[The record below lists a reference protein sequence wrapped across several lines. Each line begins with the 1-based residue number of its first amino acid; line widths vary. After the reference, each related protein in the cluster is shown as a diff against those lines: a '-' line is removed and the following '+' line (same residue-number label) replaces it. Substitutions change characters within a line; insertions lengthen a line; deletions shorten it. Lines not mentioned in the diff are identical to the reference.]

1 MKKAMGDRE
10 SRLSQWRERILEREQ
25 SGISVCAWCANH
37 GFIEQQY
44 YYWCSAVRQEMKS
57 QQCLPCKIMK
67 VELSSDGLHLN
78 CSPIVIRYGS
88 AIVELPRNT
97 ESRYIADLLM
107 ELK

>member
-37 GFIEQQY
+37 GFTEQQY
-44 YYWCSAVRQEMKS
+44 YYWCRAVRQEMKS

-67 VELSSDGLHLN
+67 VELRECLN
-78 CSPIVIRYGS
+78 NSRQTK
-88 AIVELPRNT
+88 AIEVSLNQEF
-97 ESRYIADLLM
+97 
-107 ELK
+107 